1 MRLAFVY
8 ILSNR
13 AGQLYIGVTPNLKRR
28 MSQHRRAWSG
38 YTARHQIKTLVY
50 FEILPREAAIKREKQ
65 LKVWK
70 RMKKIDLIESKNPE
84 WKDLTRR
91 IEPSLRLAKAK
102 LRTDSSLRFARRK
115 MGRDG

>member
-8 ILSNR
+8 ILSNPS
-13 AGQLYIGVTPNLKRR
+13 GQLYIGVTPNLKRR

-50 FEILPREAAIKREKQ
+50 FEIIGPREAAIKREKQ

-70 RMKKIDLIESKNPE
+70 RMKKIALIESKNPE
-84 WKDLTRR
+84 WKDLTAW
-91 IEPSLRLAKAK
+91 IEPSLRFAQG
-102 LRTDSSLRFARRK
+102 RTRNKRQSGK
-115 MGRDG
+115 TTH